1 MNPIPRED
9 SKTAQLPS
17 PLPHP
22 LSDPLRTYRRLLTIL
37 LVLLLIRST
46 FLCLLPPKGGRT
58 WFDTIYSVNTIL
70 SFFILAAIWR
80 LMPRKPTAA
89 IYLRSFMND
98 PATYPIRIVAAAALG
113 RTCRLSGIR
122 DPRRRWPWLIQHL
135 LGLIFF
141 VKYLSPRFMNLE
153 AGPDWKARLWRSL
166 GQARCA
172 LIDVTYLTPFV
183 HDEIDLALQCL
194 GPERV
199 LFIVDTTLSLA
210 AWKEKIASRLVCP
223 VATDDFRLAVWE
235 NTQQGRKS
243 LANQIR
249 DFAAR
254 LPMEEAGLKAAAWPL
269 TQSQQSIEGRSG
281 GQWQELREF
290 VLATLVGL
298 ALAMLG
304 GWLAD
309 KTPSAMQLLWHV
321 PSVSLYLL
329 CVVFLLQYLIEAG
342 SRRDLVLTSLLLGVG
357 CLAAIPVVIQH
368 TGPPEFIREAAAQT
382 ESSSNLRQIGEAI
395 VSYQSA
401 NNHLPPAATY
411 GPDGKPLLSWRVA
424 LLPYIEQ
431 DALYHMFHL
440 DEPWDSE
447 HNIRVLEGGMPK
459 LYRSPYSD
467 FQPGLQKTHYRVVVG
482 RNTPFGDDSPATGLP
497 FRALFTEVEPNRI
510 NPAGGVF
517 GPDRKLLDRGQ
528 GIPAT
533 ILVVEAKDAVPWTK
547 PEELEFEALDLND
560 LPRHLGV
567 SKKGFNSV
575 STDGSTHFHNWSDK
589 RSPKEWEA
597 LITGVSPTAE
607 KP

>member
-1 MNPIPRED
+1 MNPLPRED

-46 FLCLLPPKGGRT
+46 ILCLISPKGGHT
-58 WFDTIYSVNTIL
+58 WFDTIYTVNTIL

-172 LIDVTYLTPFV
+172 LIDMSCLTPFV

-210 AWKEKIASRLVCP
+210 AWREKIASRLVCP

-235 NTQQGRKS
+235 NSEQGRKS

-254 LPMEEAGLKAAAWPL
+254 LPKEEAGLKAAAWPL
-269 TQSQQSIEGRSG
+269 TQSQQPIEGRSG

-290 VLATLVGL
+290 VLAILAGL
-298 ALAMLG
+298 ALAMLA
-304 GWLAD
+304 GWLAG
-309 KTPSAMQLLWHV
+309 KTPSAVQLLWHV
-321 PSVSLYLL
+321 PSVSLHLL

-342 SRRDLVLTSLLLGVG
+342 SRRDLVFTLLLLGVG
-357 CLAAIPVVIQH
+357 CLAAIPPVIQH

-382 ESSSNLRQIGEAI
+382 EGSSNLRQIGEAI

-401 NNHLPPAATY
+401 NNHLPPAITY
-411 GPDGKPLLSWRVA
+411 GQDGKPLLSWRVA
-424 LLPYIEQ
+424 LLPHLEQ
-431 DALYHMFHL
+431 DALYHAFHL
-440 DEPWDSE
+440 DEPWDSP
-447 HNIRVLEGGMPK
+447 HNIRLVESCPK
-459 LYRSPYSD
+459 LYRSPYSG
-467 FQPGLQKTHYRVVVG
+467 FQPGPQKTHYRVVVG
-482 RNTPFGDDSPATGLP
+482 RNTPFGDDSPATGWP
-497 FRALFTEVEPNRI
+497 FRSLFTAEGLSGFTSPV
-510 NPAGGVF
+510 GVF
-517 GPDRKLLDRGQ
+517 GPDRKLPDRGQ

-533 ILVVEAKDAVPWTK
+533 ILVVETKDAVPWTK
-547 PEELEFEALDLND
+547 PEELEFKSLDLND

-575 STDGSTHFHNWSDK
+575 YTDGSTHFHYWSEK
-589 RSPKEWEA
+589 RSAKEWEA
-597 LITGVSPTAE
+597 LITEVSPAAE